1 MPLFKAFRKRID
13 STINGRVEAIIQ
25 EKASDL
31 SGFQALYT
39 SGADSKALVY
49 PREAYSFYED
59 IPALATAVDIIA
71 WAFLQIPP
79 VLIEKKSGK
88 ILHTADEH
96 PLLKLLAYPGRVNT
110 QATIAYEMMVAFL
123 LCNEVYPV
131 LVGSQSQAPVEL
143 YIEKPLYV
151 SPLDGSDGW
160 VEKLTVTSRGG
171 SRDFKRDT
179 DNNPRM
185 WVFNNGNEQIAQF
198 SSTRVGD
205 TFRGDSPLNAI
216 YRNLN
221 LVKYGL
227 THNVGLLKNGGR
239 PSGMFSPSQGSSM
252 SPALYKSFQNEIR
265 NMFTGFLNAGKMVTA
280 PTPIEYKNFMTSN
293 RDMDFARL
301 LEQSRNEIFSRFG
314 IPLPY
319 ISEKVMT
326 LSNLSTASTVVY
338 DSAVLPRARF
348 LYDQLG
354 TFLLPRYKDGDRYT
368 LSINEAQLPALQER
382 LAEKLKTMYETFSFT
397 PNERRAVAG
406 MAGVDKGDVLYQPGN
421 VFPVGQD
428 LDDGDIFGGK

>member
-1 MPLFKAFRKRID
+1 MSLFKMFRKTPPIEEK
-13 STINGRVEAIIQ
+13 SEVVE
-25 EKASDL
+25 
-31 SGFQALYT
+31 GFQALYT
-39 SGADSKALVY
+39 SNLSSGGIVY
-49 PREAYSFYED
+49 PTEAYAFYDE

-79 VLIEKKSGK
+79 VLIHKKTK
-88 ILHTADEH
+88 EILHNPEQH
-96 PLLKLLAYPGRVNT
+96 PLLKLLAFPGRVNT
-110 QATIAYEMMVAFL
+110 QASLAYEMMVSFL

-131 LVGSQSQAPVEL
+131 VVGSIKMPPVEM
-143 YIEKPLYV
+143 YVEKPLYV
-151 SPLDGSDGW
+151 NPQDGADGW
-160 VEKLTVTSRGG
+160 VEQLDVCSHNKRVSYRRDAKINPYMWTFISGNQQTV
-171 SRDFKRDT
+171 
-179 DNNPRM
+179 
-185 WVFNNGNEQIAQF
+185 QF
-198 SSTRVGD
+198 SSARHKD

-216 YRNLN
+216 ARNLN

-227 THNVGLLKNGGR
+227 SHNVGLLKNGGR
-239 PSGMFSPSQGSSM
+239 PSGMFSPAQGNMM

-265 NMFTGFLNAGKMVTA
+265 NMFTGFVNAGRMVTA
-280 PTPIEYKNFMTSN
+280 PTPIDYKNFMTTN

-326 LSNLSTASTVVY
+326 LSNLNTASTVVY

-354 TFLLPRYKDGDRYT
+354 AFLLPRYKDGADYI
-368 LSINEAQLPALQER
+368 LSINEAQLSALQER

-397 PNERRAVAG
+397 PNERRA
-406 MAGVDKGDVLYQPGN
+406 MAGLGGVENGDVLYQPGKL
-421 VFPVGQD
+421 FPVGDD
-428 LDDGDIFGGK
+428 LNVDDAVGGR